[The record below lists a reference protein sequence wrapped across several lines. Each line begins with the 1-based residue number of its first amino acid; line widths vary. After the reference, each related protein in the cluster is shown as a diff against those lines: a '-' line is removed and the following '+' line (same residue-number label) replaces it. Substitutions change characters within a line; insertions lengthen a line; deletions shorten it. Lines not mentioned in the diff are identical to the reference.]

1 MPIKHKPNQLICHL
15 GLRLTPLP
23 TPGPRHPRWM
33 LGWEDGAPQWW
44 EGGEVMGEAGSQ
56 LPVCH
61 HSACIG
67 PTTSQGPPG
76 LPLSRQCAHEC
87 QEAQLCLFGLPGS
100 LEEQSQCWGLRP
112 LAELAWCLG
121 THRVVAE
128 HLQPLL
134 QVPPAPSGRTKGSP
148 GDLVL
153 PTSFSSRP
161 TQASRRTWSRRSS
174 TTALRLPSL
183 TSL

>member
-1 MPIKHKPNQLICHL
+1 
-15 GLRLTPLP
+15 LP
-23 TPGPRHPRWM
+23 PGAPSDTTAHPWSPSPQM
-33 LGWEDGAPQWW
+33 DAWLEDGAPQWW
-44 EGGEVMGEAGSQ
+44 EGEEIMGEAGSQ
-56 LPVCH
+56 LAVCQ

-67 PTTSQGPPG
+67 PITSQGPPG
-76 LPLSRQCAHEC
+76 LPLPRQCAHEC
-87 QEAQLCLFGLPGS
+87 QEAQLCLSGLPVS
-100 LEEQSQCWGLRP
+100 LEEQSQRWGLRP

-121 THRVVAE
+121 ASQVVAE

-153 PTSFSSRP
+153 PTSLSSRP

-174 TTALRLPSL
+174 TTDLKLLSL
-183 TSL
+183 TFL